1 MGTMGH
7 MAQTPEPPDAGKD
20 PETIDGELVEDS
32 TAPAVSPQPPVLPAT
47 DYNDTGVPTFDYV
60 RDRIENRVAT
70 SIGSQELAGA
80 TPEGKAVE
88 DQFEARERAG
98 RDKLEEIRRQM
109 RGE

>member
-1 MGTMGH
+1 
-7 MAQTPEPPDAGKD
+7 MAQTDEP
-20 PETIDGELVEDS
+20 IDGEIVEDS
-32 TAPAVSPQPPVLPAT
+32 TALDRPLPQAPPG
-47 DYNDTGVPTFDYV
+47 DYDQAGVPSFDYV

-70 SIGSQELAGA
+70 SVGSQELADA

-88 DQFEARERAG
+88 DQFEARQQAG

>member
-1 MGTMGH
+1 
-7 MAQTPEPPDAGKD
+7 MAETPD
-20 PETIDGELVEDS
+20 PIDGELVEDS
-32 TAPAVSPQPPVLPAT
+32 TALEVSTPPPVTPAFDYT
-47 DYNDTGVPTFDYV
+47 DAGVPTFDFV

-70 SIGSQELAGA
+70 SVGSQELAGE

>member
-1 MGTMGH
+1 MAGTD
-7 MAQTPEPPDAGKD
+7 EP
-20 PETIDGELVEDS
+20 IDGEIVEDS
-32 TAPAVSPQPPVLPAT
+32 TALDKPLPQAPPG
-47 DYNDTGVPTFDYV
+47 DYDQAGVPSFDYI

-70 SIGSQELAGA
+70 STGSQELTGA

-109 RGE
+109 RGEG

>member
-1 MGTMGH
+1 
-7 MAQTPEPPDAGKD
+7 MADKPEPIDA
-20 PETIDGELVEDS
+20 ELVEDG
-32 TAPAVSPQPPVLPAT
+32 TAPQQAAPPPAFDYT
-47 DYNDTGVPTFDYV
+47 DAGVPTFDYV
-60 RDRIENRVAT
+60 RDRIESRTAT
-70 SIGSQELAGA
+70 SIGSEELAGA